1 MVFPNYLQSDFKD
14 CGPTCIKIIAK
25 HYGKIISIQKL
36 REISET
42 TREGSSLFGLSE
54 AAEKIGFHT
63 LGVQISYE
71 KLLEVPLPCI
81 VHWNKNHFAVLYKIK
96 KNT

>member
-1 MVFPNYLQSDFKD
+1 
-14 CGPTCIKIIAK
+14 
-25 HYGKIISIQKL
+25 
-36 REISET
+36 
-42 TREGSSLFGLSE
+42 LFGLSE